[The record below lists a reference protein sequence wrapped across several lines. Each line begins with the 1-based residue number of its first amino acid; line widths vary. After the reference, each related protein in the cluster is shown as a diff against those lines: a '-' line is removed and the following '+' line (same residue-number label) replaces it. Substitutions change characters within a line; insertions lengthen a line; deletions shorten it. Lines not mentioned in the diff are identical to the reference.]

1 MYLLLIELFRLG
13 VSTQE
18 IAQTLQ
24 IPATIVR
31 DYLRKG
37 KLGRTDILIIRKYK
51 IEELLQQLGE
61 YATLNL
67 KV

>member
-24 IPATIVR
+24 ISATIVR

-37 KLGRTDILIIRKYK
+37 KLGRKDILIIRKYK
-51 IEELLQQLGE
+51 IEELL
-61 YATLNL
+61 
-67 KV
+67 